1 MRFHVLVFTIAEG
14 NKDYT
19 VRNFPE
25 YLQDELENDLD
36 VQGKSVLNY
45 DEEMSR
51 ALNSIERS
59 IPGAGLA
66 ALMVNEDFDT
76 SFVIFA
82 NNA

>member
-1 MRFHVLVFTIAEG
+1 MFTIAEG
-14 NKDYT
+14 NKDYS

-25 YLQDELENDLD
+25 YLQDQLEDDVD
-36 VQGKSVLNY
+36 VQKKTVLNY
-45 DEEMSR
+45 DEEISR
-51 ALNSIERS
+51 ALNSMERS

-66 ALMVNEDFDT
+66 ALMVNYDFDS